1 MNIMKK
7 LAVILSFSI
16 ACIGVC
22 VASTPAAQPAPNA
35 AASSASSK
43 HPKKHVRKAS
53 LRTVAVR
60 TRRKHYRHRYRR
72 YRYRGPLH
80 PSRDRVSEIQ
90 SALARSGYYKG
101 NPNGK
106 WDANTISAMRNF
118 QEDHGINGTGKID
131 ALSLQKLGLGSEIA
145 GVDAPRP
152 PAPKGSA
159 PANQTNPAAAGQAV
173 PGAAPVPG
181 SSVKPQTPQAP
192 QLPKAPGTGT
202 GSGTGTPSTPGT
214 PSATPQTSTDSS
226 SKTSSH

>member
-152 PAPKGSA
+152 PAPKGPA

-202 GSGTGTPSTPGT
+202 GASPMP
-214 PSATPQTSTDSS
+214 ATPTAPPQSSTGSS
-226 SKTSSH
+226 ADHFSHSR